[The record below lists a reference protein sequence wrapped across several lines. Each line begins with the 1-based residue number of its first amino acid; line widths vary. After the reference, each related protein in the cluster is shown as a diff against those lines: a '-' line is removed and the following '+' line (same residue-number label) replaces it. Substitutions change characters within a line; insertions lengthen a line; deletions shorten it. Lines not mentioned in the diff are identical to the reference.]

1 MSGLHSFS
9 KELSNKKIK
18 IGFSVVIAIFFIIV
32 SNLRPGIMGQ
42 KLGSILILAVLYLV
56 FVLLLLKPKISLIRI
71 QSPFIFSYVAI
82 VFYLIFQMTFIGL
95 ENPKGAISVLFMI
108 SLGYLPFLFGDAKA
122 ARTFA
127 KYLVIICLLL
137 GLSYILTFI
146 LASLKIYFYLFTINI
161 PTHTGW
167 VYELPIMFPFSP
179 VYDAGAKV
187 GSLLLPRA
195 IGFMR
200 EPGLYQMVLIVA
212 FWMVDI
218 YDFKKALLIRTV
230 LILSLIF
237 TFSTAGYF
245 LFLITV
251 VVKIFSSSKKKAMII
266 FLGLPILASILYFLF
281 TTESQ
286 FGLAQKFNNRS
297 GLSRLEVT
305 LKAIELITE
314 NPFMG
319 IGFHNR
325 INGMELGI
333 NFLGTTAQIGLIGV
347 FVFLFPFI
355 FTLLKI
361 RKQGV
366 AFISIWLCLLTT
378 MLFSQPL
385 YDKPITYLVLS
396 FLILSVP
403 NKTVHP
409 MTSYVA

>member
-366 AFISIWLCLLTT
+366 AFI
-378 MLFSQPL
+378 
-385 YDKPITYLVLS
+385 
-396 FLILSVP
+396 
-403 NKTVHP
+403 
-409 MTSYVA
+409 